1 MLEGVSNFQGNAVV
15 NYTDADTPYTRI
27 IEHKHFEFGQQPD
40 TVISREYSKEWQL
53 GDEPY
58 YPVNDDRNGKLYAKY
73 KALADTQSKVLFGG
87 RLAEYRY
94 YDMHQVIE
102 NALILA
108 EKSLKLI
115 DMKEGLVSIITP
127 VYNGEK
133 YISETIESVIKQT
146 YLDWEMIVVDDGSKD
161 GSAAIVRRYAEKES
175 RITLLQQPN
184 GGSAS
189 ARNNGI
195 RYANGQYIALLDSD
209 DLWDP
214 DFLKSQLAL
223 MKEKNT
229 ICVHGSYKRINENS
243 EEILKAWKAK
253 KKLHISRCR

>member
-1 MLEGVSNFQGNAVV
+1 
-15 NYTDADTPYTRI
+15 
-27 IEHKHFEFGQQPD
+27 
-40 TVISREYSKEWQL
+40 
-53 GDEPY
+53 
-58 YPVNDDRNGKLYAKY
+58 
-73 KALADTQSKVLFGG
+73 
-87 RLAEYRY
+87 
-94 YDMHQVIE
+94 
-102 NALILA
+102 
-108 EKSLKLI
+108 
-115 DMKEGLVSIITP
+115 MKEGLVSIITP

-209 DLWDP
+209 DLWNP

-253 KKLHISRCR
+253 KEVTYKQIQMTNHIACLTGLYDTSKFGKIYLKEELRSIRDDYAYWLDVVKLAGVSYGNQDVLASYRVISSSTTGKKKKLIRAQFYFYYHYQRLGLFKSILYTMYWGILGVLKFSGKY

>member
-1 MLEGVSNFQGNAVV
+1 
-15 NYTDADTPYTRI
+15 
-27 IEHKHFEFGQQPD
+27 
-40 TVISREYSKEWQL
+40 
-53 GDEPY
+53 
-58 YPVNDDRNGKLYAKY
+58 
-73 KALADTQSKVLFGG
+73 
-87 RLAEYRY
+87 
-94 YDMHQVIE
+94 
-102 NALILA
+102 
-108 EKSLKLI
+108 
-115 DMKEGLVSIITP
+115 MKEGLVSIITP

-214 DFLKSQLAL
+214 DFLKSQLVL

-229 ICVHGSYKRINENS
+229 ICVHGSYKRINE
-243 EEILKAWKAK
+243 EILKAWKAK
-253 KKLHISRCR
+253 KEVTYKQMQMTNHIACLTGLYDTSKFGKIYLKEELRSIRDDYAYWLDVVKLAGVSYGNQDVLASYRVISSSTTGKKKKLIRAQFYFYYHYQRLGLFKSILYTMYWGILGVLKFSGKY

>member
-1 MLEGVSNFQGNAVV
+1 
-15 NYTDADTPYTRI
+15 
-27 IEHKHFEFGQQPD
+27 
-40 TVISREYSKEWQL
+40 
-53 GDEPY
+53 
-58 YPVNDDRNGKLYAKY
+58 
-73 KALADTQSKVLFGG
+73 
-87 RLAEYRY
+87 
-94 YDMHQVIE
+94 
-102 NALILA
+102 
-108 EKSLKLI
+108 
-115 DMKEGLVSIITP
+115 MKEGLVSIITP

-161 GSAAIVRRYAEKES
+161 GSAAIIRRYAEKES

-214 DFLKSQLAL
+214 DFLKSQLVL

-253 KKLHISRCR
+253 KEVTYKQMQMTNHIACLTGLYDTSKFGKIYLKEELRSIRDDYAYWLDVVKLAGVSYGNQDVLASYRVISSSTTGKKKKLIRAQFYFYYHYQRLGLFKSILYTMYWGILGVLKFSGKY

>member
-1 MLEGVSNFQGNAVV
+1 
-15 NYTDADTPYTRI
+15 
-27 IEHKHFEFGQQPD
+27 
-40 TVISREYSKEWQL
+40 
-53 GDEPY
+53 
-58 YPVNDDRNGKLYAKY
+58 
-73 KALADTQSKVLFGG
+73 
-87 RLAEYRY
+87 
-94 YDMHQVIE
+94 
-102 NALILA
+102 
-108 EKSLKLI
+108 
-115 DMKEGLVSIITP
+115 MKEGLVSIITP

-243 EEILKAWKAK
+243 EVILKAWKAK
-253 KKLHISRCR
+253 KEVTYKQMQMTNHIACLTGLYDTSKFGKIYLKEELRSIRDDYAYWLDVVKLAGVSYGNQYVLASYRVISSSTTGKKKKLIRAQFYFYYHYQRLGLFNVLGNTWSIKI

>member
-1 MLEGVSNFQGNAVV
+1 
-15 NYTDADTPYTRI
+15 
-27 IEHKHFEFGQQPD
+27 
-40 TVISREYSKEWQL
+40 
-53 GDEPY
+53 
-58 YPVNDDRNGKLYAKY
+58 
-73 KALADTQSKVLFGG
+73 
-87 RLAEYRY
+87 
-94 YDMHQVIE
+94 
-102 NALILA
+102 
-108 EKSLKLI
+108 
-115 DMKEGLVSIITP
+115 MKEGLVSIITP

-214 DFLKSQLAL
+214 DFLKSQLVL

-253 KKLHISRCR
+253 KEVTYKQMQMTNHIACLTGLYDTSKFGKIYLKEELRSIRDDYAYWLDVVKLAGVSYGNQDVLASYRVISSSTTGKKKKLIRAQFYFYYHYQRLGLFKSILYTIYWGILGVLKFSGKY

>member
-1 MLEGVSNFQGNAVV
+1 
-15 NYTDADTPYTRI
+15 
-27 IEHKHFEFGQQPD
+27 
-40 TVISREYSKEWQL
+40 
-53 GDEPY
+53 
-58 YPVNDDRNGKLYAKY
+58 
-73 KALADTQSKVLFGG
+73 
-87 RLAEYRY
+87 
-94 YDMHQVIE
+94 
-102 NALILA
+102 
-108 EKSLKLI
+108 
-115 DMKEGLVSIITP
+115 MKEGLVSIITP

-133 YISETIESVIKQT
+133 YISETIESFIKQT

-253 KKLHISRCR
+253 KEVTYKQMQMTNHIACLTGLYDTSKFGKIYLKEELRSIRDDYAYWLDVVKLAGVSYGNQDVLASYRVISSSTTGKKKKLIRAQFYFYYHYQRLGLFKSILYTMYWGILGVLKFSGKY

>member
-1 MLEGVSNFQGNAVV
+1 
-15 NYTDADTPYTRI
+15 
-27 IEHKHFEFGQQPD
+27 
-40 TVISREYSKEWQL
+40 
-53 GDEPY
+53 
-58 YPVNDDRNGKLYAKY
+58 
-73 KALADTQSKVLFGG
+73 
-87 RLAEYRY
+87 
-94 YDMHQVIE
+94 
-102 NALILA
+102 
-108 EKSLKLI
+108 
-115 DMKEGLVSIITP
+115 MKEGLVSIITP

-253 KKLHISRCR
+253 KEVTYKQMQMTNHIACLTGLYDTSKFGKIYLKEELRSIRDDYAYWLDVVKLAGFSYGNQYVLASYRVISSSTTGKKKKLIRAQFYFYYHYQRLGLFKSVLYTMYWGILGVLKFSGKY

>member
-1 MLEGVSNFQGNAVV
+1 
-15 NYTDADTPYTRI
+15 
-27 IEHKHFEFGQQPD
+27 
-40 TVISREYSKEWQL
+40 
-53 GDEPY
+53 
-58 YPVNDDRNGKLYAKY
+58 
-73 KALADTQSKVLFGG
+73 
-87 RLAEYRY
+87 
-94 YDMHQVIE
+94 
-102 NALILA
+102 
-108 EKSLKLI
+108 
-115 DMKEGLVSIITP
+115 MKEGLVSIITP

-253 KKLHISRCR
+253 KEVTYKQMQMTNHIACLTGLYDTSKFGKIYLKEELRSIRDDYAYWLDVVKLAGVSYGNQDVLASYRVISSSTTGKKKKLIRAQFYFYYHYQRLGLFKSILYTMYWGIIGVLKFSGKY

>member
-1 MLEGVSNFQGNAVV
+1 
-15 NYTDADTPYTRI
+15 
-27 IEHKHFEFGQQPD
+27 
-40 TVISREYSKEWQL
+40 
-53 GDEPY
+53 
-58 YPVNDDRNGKLYAKY
+58 
-73 KALADTQSKVLFGG
+73 
-87 RLAEYRY
+87 
-94 YDMHQVIE
+94 
-102 NALILA
+102 
-108 EKSLKLI
+108 
-115 DMKEGLVSIITP
+115 MKEGLVSIITP

-214 DFLKSQLAL
+214 DFLKSQLVL

-253 KKLHISRCR
+253 KEVTYKQMQMTNHIACLTGLYDTSKFGKIYLKEELRSIRDDYAYWLDVVKLAGVSYGNQDVLASYRVISSSTTGKKKKLIRAQFYFYYHYQRLGLFKSILYTMYWGILGVLKFSGKY

>member
-1 MLEGVSNFQGNAVV
+1 
-15 NYTDADTPYTRI
+15 
-27 IEHKHFEFGQQPD
+27 
-40 TVISREYSKEWQL
+40 
-53 GDEPY
+53 
-58 YPVNDDRNGKLYAKY
+58 
-73 KALADTQSKVLFGG
+73 
-87 RLAEYRY
+87 
-94 YDMHQVIE
+94 
-102 NALILA
+102 
-108 EKSLKLI
+108 
-115 DMKEGLVSIITP
+115 MKEGLVSIITP

-146 YLDWEMIVVDDGSKD
+146 YLDWEMIVVDDGSKY

-253 KKLHISRCR
+253 KEVTYKQMQMTNHIACLTGLYDTSKFGKIYLKEELRSIRDDYAYWLDVVKLAGVSYGNQDVLASYRVISSSTTGKKKKLIRAQFYFYYHYQRLGLFKSILYTMYWGILGVLKFSGKY

>member
-1 MLEGVSNFQGNAVV
+1 
-15 NYTDADTPYTRI
+15 
-27 IEHKHFEFGQQPD
+27 
-40 TVISREYSKEWQL
+40 
-53 GDEPY
+53 
-58 YPVNDDRNGKLYAKY
+58 
-73 KALADTQSKVLFGG
+73 
-87 RLAEYRY
+87 
-94 YDMHQVIE
+94 
-102 NALILA
+102 
-108 EKSLKLI
+108 
-115 DMKEGLVSIITP
+115 MKEGLVSIITP

-253 KKLHISRCR
+253 KEVTYKQMQMTNHIACLTGLYDTSKFGKIYLKEELRSIRDDYAYWLDVVKLAGVSYGNQDVLASYRVISSSTTGKKKKLIRAQFYFYYHYQRLGLFKSILYTMYWGILGVLKFSDKY

>member
-1 MLEGVSNFQGNAVV
+1 
-15 NYTDADTPYTRI
+15 
-27 IEHKHFEFGQQPD
+27 
-40 TVISREYSKEWQL
+40 
-53 GDEPY
+53 
-58 YPVNDDRNGKLYAKY
+58 
-73 KALADTQSKVLFGG
+73 
-87 RLAEYRY
+87 
-94 YDMHQVIE
+94 
-102 NALILA
+102 
-108 EKSLKLI
+108 
-115 DMKEGLVSIITP
+115 MKEGLVSIITP
-127 VYNGEK
+127 VYDGEK

-214 DFLKSQLAL
+214 DFLKSQLVL

-253 KKLHISRCR
+253 KEVTYKQMQMTNHIACLTGLYDTSKFGKIYLKEELRSIRDDYAYWLDVVKLAGVSYGNQDVLASYRVISSSTTGKKKKLIRAQFYFYYHYQRLGLFKSILYTMYWGILGVLKFSGKY

>member
-1 MLEGVSNFQGNAVV
+1 
-15 NYTDADTPYTRI
+15 
-27 IEHKHFEFGQQPD
+27 
-40 TVISREYSKEWQL
+40 
-53 GDEPY
+53 
-58 YPVNDDRNGKLYAKY
+58 
-73 KALADTQSKVLFGG
+73 
-87 RLAEYRY
+87 
-94 YDMHQVIE
+94 
-102 NALILA
+102 
-108 EKSLKLI
+108 
-115 DMKEGLVSIITP
+115 MKEGLVSIITP

-161 GSAAIVRRYAEKES
+161 GSAAIIRRYAEKES

-214 DFLKSQLAL
+214 DFLKSQLVL

-253 KKLHISRCR
+253 KEVTYKQMQMTNHIACLTGLYDTSKFGKIYLKEELRSIRDDYAYWLDVVKLAGVSYGNQDVLASDRVISSSTTGKKKKLIRAQFYFYYHYQRLGLFKSILYTMYWGILGVLKFSGKY

>member
-1 MLEGVSNFQGNAVV
+1 
-15 NYTDADTPYTRI
+15 
-27 IEHKHFEFGQQPD
+27 
-40 TVISREYSKEWQL
+40 
-53 GDEPY
+53 
-58 YPVNDDRNGKLYAKY
+58 
-73 KALADTQSKVLFGG
+73 
-87 RLAEYRY
+87 
-94 YDMHQVIE
+94 
-102 NALILA
+102 
-108 EKSLKLI
+108 
-115 DMKEGLVSIITP
+115 MKEGLVSIITP

-243 EEILKAWKAK
+243 EEILKALKAK
-253 KKLHISRCR
+253 KEVTYKQMQMTNHIACLTGLYDTSKFGKIYLKEELRSIRDDYAYWLDVVKLAGVSYGNQDVLASYRVISSSTTGKKKKLIRAQFYFYYHYQRLGLFKSILYTMYWGILGVLKFSGKY

>member
-1 MLEGVSNFQGNAVV
+1 
-15 NYTDADTPYTRI
+15 
-27 IEHKHFEFGQQPD
+27 
-40 TVISREYSKEWQL
+40 
-53 GDEPY
+53 
-58 YPVNDDRNGKLYAKY
+58 
-73 KALADTQSKVLFGG
+73 
-87 RLAEYRY
+87 
-94 YDMHQVIE
+94 
-102 NALILA
+102 
-108 EKSLKLI
+108 
-115 DMKEGLVSIITP
+115 MKEGLVSIITP

-253 KKLHISRCR
+253 KEVTYKQMQMTNHIACLTGLYDTSKFGKIYLKEELRSIRDDYA

>member
-1 MLEGVSNFQGNAVV
+1 
-15 NYTDADTPYTRI
+15 
-27 IEHKHFEFGQQPD
+27 
-40 TVISREYSKEWQL
+40 
-53 GDEPY
+53 
-58 YPVNDDRNGKLYAKY
+58 
-73 KALADTQSKVLFGG
+73 
-87 RLAEYRY
+87 
-94 YDMHQVIE
+94 
-102 NALILA
+102 
-108 EKSLKLI
+108 
-115 DMKEGLVSIITP
+115 MKEGLVSIITP

-209 DLWDP
+209 DLWDL
-214 DFLKSQLAL
+214 DFLKSQLVL

-253 KKLHISRCR
+253 KEVTYKQMQMTNHIACLTGLYDTSKFGKIYLKEELRSIRDDYAYWLDVVKLAGVSYGNQDVLASYRVISSSTTGKKKKLIRAQFYFYYHYQRLGLFKSILYTMYWGILGVLKFSGKY

>member
-1 MLEGVSNFQGNAVV
+1 
-15 NYTDADTPYTRI
+15 
-27 IEHKHFEFGQQPD
+27 
-40 TVISREYSKEWQL
+40 
-53 GDEPY
+53 
-58 YPVNDDRNGKLYAKY
+58 
-73 KALADTQSKVLFGG
+73 
-87 RLAEYRY
+87 
-94 YDMHQVIE
+94 
-102 NALILA
+102 
-108 EKSLKLI
+108 
-115 DMKEGLVSIITP
+115 MKEGLVSIITP

-253 KKLHISRCR
+253 KEVTYKQMQMTNHIACLTGLYDTSKFGKIYLKEELRSIRDDHAYWLDVVKLAGVSYGNQDVLASYRVISSSTTGKKKKLIRAQFYFYYHYQRLGLFKSILYTMYWGILGVLKFSGKY

>member
-1 MLEGVSNFQGNAVV
+1 
-15 NYTDADTPYTRI
+15 
-27 IEHKHFEFGQQPD
+27 
-40 TVISREYSKEWQL
+40 
-53 GDEPY
+53 
-58 YPVNDDRNGKLYAKY
+58 
-73 KALADTQSKVLFGG
+73 
-87 RLAEYRY
+87 
-94 YDMHQVIE
+94 
-102 NALILA
+102 
-108 EKSLKLI
+108 
-115 DMKEGLVSIITP
+115 MKEGLVSIITP

-243 EEILKAWKAK
+243 EVILKAWKAK
-253 KKLHISRCR
+253 KEVTYKQMQMTNHIACLTGLYDTSKFGKIYLKEELRSIRDDYAYWLDVVKLAGVSKFSGKY

>member
-1 MLEGVSNFQGNAVV
+1 
-15 NYTDADTPYTRI
+15 
-27 IEHKHFEFGQQPD
+27 
-40 TVISREYSKEWQL
+40 
-53 GDEPY
+53 
-58 YPVNDDRNGKLYAKY
+58 
-73 KALADTQSKVLFGG
+73 
-87 RLAEYRY
+87 
-94 YDMHQVIE
+94 
-102 NALILA
+102 
-108 EKSLKLI
+108 
-115 DMKEGLVSIITP
+115 MKEGLVSIITP

-253 KKLHISRCR
+253 KEVTYKQMQMTNHIACLTGLYDTSKFGKIYLKEELRSIRDDYAYWLDVVKLAGVSYGNQDVLASYRVISSSTTGKKKKLIRAQFYFYYHYQRLGLFKSILYTNVLGNTWSIKI

>member
-1 MLEGVSNFQGNAVV
+1 
-15 NYTDADTPYTRI
+15 
-27 IEHKHFEFGQQPD
+27 
-40 TVISREYSKEWQL
+40 
-53 GDEPY
+53 
-58 YPVNDDRNGKLYAKY
+58 
-73 KALADTQSKVLFGG
+73 
-87 RLAEYRY
+87 
-94 YDMHQVIE
+94 
-102 NALILA
+102 
-108 EKSLKLI
+108 
-115 DMKEGLVSIITP
+115 MKEGLVSIITP

-253 KKLHISRCR
+253 KEVTYKQMQMTNHIACLTGLYDTSKFGKIYLKEELRSIRNDYAYWLDVVKLAGVSYGNQDVLASYRVISSSTTGKKKKLIRAQFYFYYHYQRLGLFKSILYTMYWGILGVLKFSGKY